1 MTLTVTPDTYNF
13 VAFDTSYTAR
23 IAEHMAAQ
31 LGLDDIDILIAIN
44 ENSALTR
51 IDIDVTDSL
60 ITIAPHS
67 GAMEDTR
74 RPRQQ
79 SELNTTI
86 TMARGMLRARDR
98 LRGGF
103 ADAPADTELS
113 LPQAA
118 VWDTYIMGRIAH
130 MDIEL
135 NKQAWIYNFRNRHGF
150 SDAVDAVFEKVWNT
164 ANATW
169 AELSALSANTLS
181 VTA

>member
-13 VAFDTSYTAR
+13 VAFDTAYTTR
-23 IAEHMAAQ
+23 IAEHMATL
-31 LGLDDIDILIAIN
+31 LGLDDIDVLIAIN
-44 ENSALTR
+44 ENSSLTR
-51 IDIDVTDSL
+51 IEVEVTDSL
-60 ITIAPHS
+60 ITITPHS
-67 GAMEDTR
+67 GALEDTR

-86 TMARGMLRARDR
+86 TMARGMLRGRDR

-118 VWDTYIMGRIAH
+118 IWDTYIMGRIAH
-130 MDIEL
+130 MDIQV
-135 NKQAWIYNFRNRHGF
+135 NKQAWVYNFRNRHGF
-150 SDAVDAVFEKVWNT
+150 SDAADAVFEQVWNSSNT
-164 ANATW
+164 TW
-169 AELSALSANTLS
+169 VELNALSANTVS

>member
-1 MTLTVTPDTYNF
+1 
-13 VAFDTSYTAR
+13 
-23 IAEHMAAQ
+23 
-31 LGLDDIDILIAIN
+31 
-44 ENSALTR
+44 
-51 IDIDVTDSL
+51 
-60 ITIAPHS
+60 
-67 GAMEDTR
+67 MEDTR

-103 ADAPADTELS
+103 AEAPADTELS

-118 VWDTYIMGRIAH
+118 IWDTYIMGRIAH
-130 MDIEL
+130 MDIKL
-135 NKQAWIYNFRNRHGF
+135 NKQAWVYNFRNRHGF

-164 ANATW
+164 ANTTW

>member
-13 VAFDTSYTAR
+13 VAFDTAYTTR
-23 IAEHMAAQ
+23 IAEHMATQ

-51 IDIDVTDSL
+51 IDVEATASL
-60 ITIAPHS
+60 ITISPHS

-74 RPRQQ
+74 RPQQQ

-86 TMARGMLRARDR
+86 TMARGMLRAHDR

-103 ADAPADTELS
+103 AEAPADTELS

-118 VWDTYIMGRIAH
+118 VWDTYIMGPIAL
-130 MDIEL
+130 MEIEV
-135 NKQAWIYNFRNRHGF
+135 NKQAWVYNFRNRHGF
-150 SDAVDAVFEKVWNT
+150 SDAVDAVFEKVWNSSSS
-164 ANATW
+164 TW
-169 AELSALSANTLS
+169 AELNELSASTVALS
-181 VTA
+181 V

>member
-13 VAFDTSYTAR
+13 VAFDTAYTTR
-23 IAEHMAAQ
+23 IAEHMASQ
-31 LGLDDIDILIAIN
+31 LGLDDVDILIAIN

-67 GAMEDTR
+67 GALEDTR

-86 TMARGMLRARDR
+86 TLARGMLRARDR

-118 VWDTYIMGRIAH
+118 AWDTYIMGRIAH
-130 MDIEL
+130 MDIAV

-150 SDAVDAVFEKVWNT
+150 SDAVDAVFETVWNSPAT
-164 ANATW
+164 TW
-169 AELSALSANTLS
+169 AELSALSANTF

>member
-13 VAFDTSYTAR
+13 VAFDTAYTAR
-23 IAEHMAAQ
+23 IAELMATQ
-31 LGLDDIDILIAIN
+31 LGLDDIDILIAVN
-44 ENSALTR
+44 ENSSLTR

-103 ADAPADTELS
+103 ADAPVDTELS

-118 VWDTYIMGRIAH
+118 IWDTYIMGRIAH
-130 MDIEL
+130 MDIEV
-135 NKQAWIYNFRNRHGF
+135 NKQAWVYNFRNRHGF
-150 SDAVDAVFEKVWNT
+150 SDAVDAVFEKVWNVSNT
-164 ANATW
+164 TW
-169 AELSALSANTLS
+169 AELNALSAQTVVPS
-181 VTA
+181 V

>member
-13 VAFDTSYTAR
+13 VAFDTAYTAR
-23 IAEHMAAQ
+23 IAERMATQ
-31 LGLDDIDILIAIN
+31 LGLDDIDILIAVN
-44 ENSALTR
+44 ENSSLTR
-51 IDIDVTDSL
+51 IDIDVTASL

-86 TMARGMLRARDR
+86 TLARGMLRARDR

-118 VWDTYIMGRIAH
+118 IWDTYILGRIAH
-130 MDIEL
+130 MDIEV
-135 NKQAWIYNFRNRHGF
+135 NKQAWVYNFRNRHGF
-150 SDAVDAVFEKVWNT
+150 SDTVDAVFEKVWNLSNT
-164 ANATW
+164 TW
-169 AELSALSANTLS
+169 TELNALSANTVALS
-181 VTA
+181 V

>member
-1 MTLTVTPDTYNF
+1 MALTVTPDTYNF
-13 VAFDTSYTAR
+13 VAFDTAYTTR
-23 IAEHMAAQ
+23 IAEHMSTQ
-31 LGLDDIDILIAIN
+31 LGLDDIDILVAIN

-51 IDIDVTDSL
+51 IEVEVTDSL

-67 GAMEDTR
+67 GALEDTR

-86 TMARGMLRARDR
+86 AMARGMLRARDR

-103 ADAPADTELS
+103 ADAPGDTELS
-113 LPQAA
+113 LQQADI
-118 VWDTYIMGRIAH
+118 WDTYIMGRIAH

-135 NKQAWIYNFRNRHGF
+135 NKQAWVYNFRNRYGF

-164 ANATW
+164 TNTTW
-169 AELSALSANTLS
+169 AELNALSANTLS
-181 VTA
+181 ITA

>member
-13 VAFDTSYTAR
+13 VAFDTAYTAR
-23 IAEHMAAQ
+23 IAERMATQ

-44 ENSALTR
+44 ENSSLTR
-51 IDIDVTDSL
+51 IDIDFTDSL

-86 TMARGMLRARDR
+86 TLARGMLRARDR

-103 ADAPADTELS
+103 EDAPADTELS

-118 VWDTYIMGRIAH
+118 AWDTYIMGRIAH
-130 MDIEL
+130 MDIAV
-135 NKQAWIYNFRNRHGF
+135 NKQAWVYNFRNRHGF
-150 SDAVDAVFEKVWNT
+150 SDAVDAVFEKVWNSSNT
-164 ANATW
+164 TW
-169 AELSALSANTLS
+169 AELSALSTNTVALS
-181 VTA
+181 V